1 MPQYCHNPPL
11 GTIPN
16 AKIRIRTPYAG
27 STVRFGSNNRP
38 QRCRNA
44 PAPRSAY
51 FGVGFFAYFGP
62 RLDSGSNLRQEET
75 HFRGVQAHSLCTI
88 P

>member
-16 AKIRIRTPYAG
+16 AKIRIRTLYAAATRG
-27 STVRFGSNNRP
+27 PRAKNWL

-44 PAPRSAY
+44 PAPRSAR
-51 FGVGFFAYFGP
+51 FFAYFRSSEAWPQTDEDRSENP
-62 RLDSGSNLRQEET
+62 RMEEID
-75 HFRGVQAHSLCTI
+75 AD
-88 P
+88 